1 MSIKN
6 FRYLVILLSVIMGIG
21 IGWATASGAYL
32 FGLLI
37 VPIFI
42 GLSVFLKSQVRG
54 VLADERQYRIQE
66 KAAGFTIRIFGP
78 VVGIAPLI
86 YLMINEDAASS
97 PEYWLLVGM
106 ALCFIL
112 LYDLANLYYRSKM

>member
-1 MSIKN
+1 MSIKAYRYIVISLSVAIGSIVGWAAIN
-6 FRYLVILLSVIMGIG
+6 EWYLV
-21 IGWATASGAYL
+21 
-32 FGLLI
+32 GLLA
-37 VPIFI
+37 VPLLIGMSIF
-42 GLSVFLKSQVRG
+42 LRSQVRG

-66 KAAGFTIRIFGP
+66 KAASFTIRIFGP

-86 YLMINEDAASS
+86 YLMINENAASS

-106 ALCFIL
+106 AIFFIL

>member
-21 IGWATASGAYL
+21 IGWTTASGAYL

-66 KAAGFTIRIFGP
+66 KAASFTIRIFGP

-106 ALCFIL
+106 ALFFIL